1 MKGYYLPLYATS
13 RGQCAKQFAFG
24 QHVQITQRHQM
35 CAALYEFVPT
45 NILVQEQI
53 KEKNI
58 PRDPLVFLCSANAN
72 AYEMT
77 ASASG
82 PIEAQVC
89 VSDVPENARNI

>member
-1 MKGYYLPLYATS
+1 
-13 RGQCAKQFAFG
+13 
-24 QHVQITQRHQM
+24 M

-45 NILVQEQI
+45 NFLVQEQI

-89 VSDVPENARNI
+89 VSDVHENARNI